1 MDLESL
7 QKIDRENI
15 WHPYSASPTQIDS
28 LLVERAKG
36 VRLTLADGSS
46 LIDGMSSWWSVIH
59 GYNHPVLNAAI
70 TGQINNMAHVM
81 FGGLTHRPAIDLTRK
96 LLKIVPRGLEKLF
109 FSDSGSVSVE
119 VAMKMAMQYWY
130 ASGKPGKSSFITIR
144 SGYHGDTWNAMSVC
158 DPVTGMHNIFST
170 KLTPQYFVSPPSS
183 GFYEPFDGAEMDEVE
198 ASLKEHHNELAA
210 FILEPV
216 VQGAGGMR
224 FYHPDY
230 LKALRQL
237 CNRYNVLL
245 IADEIATGFG
255 RTGELFA
262 CNHAGIS
269 PDIMCVGKS
278 LTGGYMTFA
287 ATFCTADVSATI
299 SENYPGVFM
308 HGPTFMGNPM
318 ACSVALASIELLLN
332 SSWQENIYRIE
343 KGLKSGLLHLS
354 ALDAVKDARVL
365 GAIGVVEMQEPVN
378 MQEIQKAFVNAGIW
392 MRPFGRLV
400 YTMPPFI
407 ISDDELEQL
416 TSSISK
422 VIKHLYE

>member
-1 MDLESL
+1 
-7 QKIDRENI
+7 
-15 WHPYSASPTQIDS
+15 
-28 LLVERAKG
+28 
-36 VRLTLADGSS
+36 
-46 LIDGMSSWWSVIH
+46 
-59 GYNHPVLNAAI
+59 
-70 TGQINNMAHVM
+70 
-81 FGGLTHRPAIDLTRK
+81 
-96 LLKIVPRGLEKLF
+96 
-109 FSDSGSVSVE
+109 
-119 VAMKMAMQYWY
+119 
-130 ASGKPGKSSFITIR
+130 
-144 SGYHGDTWNAMSVC
+144 
-158 DPVTGMHNIFST
+158 MHNIFSA

-183 GFYEPFDGAEMDEVE
+183 GFYEPFDRAEMDEVE
-198 ASLKEHHNELAA
+198 TALKKHHNELAA

-224 FYHPDY
+224 FYNPDY

-237 CNRYNVLL
+237 CNKYNVLL

-287 ATFCTADVSATI
+287 ATLCTTDVSATI
-299 SENYPGVFM
+299 SGNYPGVFM

-318 ACSVALASIELLLN
+318 ACSVALASIGLLLN

-343 KGLKSGLLHLS
+343 KSLKSGLLHLS
-354 ALDAVKDARVL
+354 ALDAVKDVRVL

-378 MQEIQKAFVNAGIW
+378 MQEIQEAFVNAGIW
-392 MRPFGRLV
+392 MRPFGCLV
-400 YTMPPFI
+400 YTMPPYI
-407 ISDDELEQL
+407 ISDDELGQL

-422 VIKHLYE
+422 VIKQLYE

>member
-1 MDLESL
+1 
-7 QKIDRENI
+7 
-15 WHPYSASPTQIDS
+15 
-28 LLVERAKG
+28 
-36 VRLTLADGSS
+36 
-46 LIDGMSSWWSVIH
+46 
-59 GYNHPVLNAAI
+59 
-70 TGQINNMAHVM
+70 M
-81 FGGLTHRPAIDLTRK
+81 FGGLTHRPAIELTRK
-96 LLKIVPRGLEKLF
+96 LLEIVPRGLEQVF
-109 FSDSGSVSVE
+109 YSDSGSVSVE

-130 ASGKPGKSSFITIR
+130 AAGKPGKSSFITIR

-158 DPVTGMHNIFST
+158 DPVTGMHNIFSA

-183 GFYEPFDGAEMDEVE
+183 GFYEPFDRAEMDEVE
-198 ASLKEHHNELAA
+198 TALKKHHNELAA

-224 FYHPDY
+224 FYNPDY

-237 CNRYNVLL
+237 CNKYNVLL

-287 ATFCTADVSATI
+287 ATLCTTDVSATI
-299 SENYPGVFM
+299 SGNYPGVFM

-318 ACSVALASIELLLN
+318 ACSVALASIGLLLN

-343 KGLKSGLLHLS
+343 KSLKSGLLHLS
-354 ALDAVKDARVL
+354 ALDAVKDVRVL

-378 MQEIQKAFVNAGIW
+378 MQEIQEAFVNAGIW
-392 MRPFGRLV
+392 MRPFGCLV
-400 YTMPPFI
+400 YTMPPYI
-407 ISDDELEQL
+407 ISDDELGQL

-422 VIKHLYE
+422 VIKQLYE